1 VSRVLVA
8 GGAGF
13 VGSHLVD
20 RLLDRGDTVVV
31 LDNFSSGRRENL
43 AHRRDDSRLTVVDAD
58 IVEPLPGSV
67 DGSFD
72 AVLNLAS
79 PASPVEYL
87 EWPIET
93 LNVGSRGTQRLLD
106 LALANE
112 AVFLITSTSE
122 VYGDPLVHPQPESYW
137 GNVNPTGP
145 RSVYDESK
153 RFAEALT
160 AAYQRRYGLEV
171 RIARLFNTYG
181 PRLRPEDGR
190 VVSNFIAQ
198 ALSGRP
204 LTIYGDGSQTRS
216 FGYVDD
222 TVEALIRLLDSEFSQ
237 PINIGNPAEFTM
249 LELAELV
256 SKLVGSDTELDYRAL
271 PEDDPMQR
279 QPDISLANRVLG
291 WSPKVDL
298 VEGLGRYID
307 WMRAER
313 DQP

>member
-1 VSRVLVA
+1 MSRVLIA

-31 LDNFSSGRRENL
+31 VDNFTSGRAENL
-43 AHRRDDSRLTVVDAD
+43 AHRNGDARLSIFEAD
-58 IVEPLPGSV
+58 IVDPLPAEIAG
-67 DGSFD
+67 GFD

-79 PASPVEYL
+79 PASPPEYL
-87 EWPIET
+87 DRPIET
-93 LNVGSRGTQRLLD
+93 LLVGSVGTHRLLE
-106 LALANE
+106 LARSEGAR
-112 AVFLITSTSE
+112 FLITSTSE
-122 VYGDPLVHPQPESYW
+122 VYGDPLEHPQPESYW
-137 GNVNPTGP
+137 GNVNPIGP

-153 RFAEALT
+153 RYAEAIT
-160 AAYQRRYGLEV
+160 SAYRRTFGLDV

-204 LTIYGDGSQTRS
+204 LTVFGDGSQTRS

-222 TVEALIRLLDSEFSQ
+222 TVEALIRLLDSEYSE
-237 PINIGNPAEFTM
+237 PVNIGNPVEFTM

-256 SKLVGSDTELDYRAL
+256 IKLVGSDPGLDYRPL
-271 PEDDPMQR
+271 PEDDPTQR
-279 QPDISLANRVLG
+279 QPDISVAERVLG
-291 WSPKVDL
+291 WSPQVGL
-298 VEGLGRYID
+298 EEGLGRYID
-307 WMRAER
+307 WMRQR
-313 DQP
+313 